1 MNGACNSDR
10 VISEFFNPSTRIAVT
25 MRASFA
31 RTLGYNTS
39 QTFVKGVIACDGRF
53 VAVNKT
59 DPINIASHELSLIG
73 DDFYGNSSSSSPGAN
88 VSGNLTSSPGE
99 SRRLLL
105 GLRRMQGSSA
115 SASPE
120 PNVFLNSLNI
130 SLDGETLVVQLGVS
144 VPAILAQSLAQYLSL
159 TMSNASSASIAAAA
173 AAVASIIAS
182 PAYVNAFSGGSSTN
196 AVSPLLTGFVQ
207 NSASGGASALD
218 LRLAMKNAIIP
229 SLSLMGPIFNVTNG
243 SSLLSSAL
251 PELIRVEDT
260 NAKAQPSQI
269 VISLPGSDGGS
280 GGGSGGDSGT
290 DLPLLGLL
298 ALIPIACCFAFFL
311 WRRRSEDDKK
321 KKKNILVNAQAKDL
335 ALNTV
340 DSGSDDAPDG
350 FNEQNPMYKD
360 RPLNTKDSGAGE
372 APEIGVENLN
382 AQAKDLALNTV
393 DSGSDDAP
401 ESPTGGLKLR
411 AINISFE
418 PTSVA

>member
-1 MNGACNSDR
+1 
-10 VISEFFNPSTRIAVT
+10 

-59 DPINIASHELSLIG
+59 DPINIASSDFSLIG
-73 DDFYGNSSSSSPGAN
+73 EDLNSN
-88 VSGNLTSSPGE
+88 RTSNPGE

-120 PNVFLNSLNI
+120 PNVLLDSLNI
-130 SLDGETLVVQLGVS
+130 TLDGETLVVQLGVS
-144 VPAILAQSLAQYLSL
+144 VPAILAQSLAQYISL

-182 PAYVNAFSGGSSTN
+182 PAYSNAFSGGSSSN
-196 AVSPLLTGFVQ
+196 AVSPLLASFVQ

-218 LRLAMKNAIIP
+218 LRLAMTTAITP
-229 SLSLMGPIFNVTNG
+229 ALSLMGPIFNVTNG
-243 SSLLSSAL
+243 SSLLTGAL

-269 VISLPGSDGGS
+269 VVTLPGSDGSSGS
-280 GGGSGGDSGT
+280 TGSGGDSGT

-311 WRRRSEDDKK
+311 LRRSGEDDKK

-335 ALNTV
+335 ALDTV
-340 DSGSDDAPDG
+340 YSGSDDAPDG
-350 FNEQNPMYKD
+350 FDEQNPMYKTKD
-360 RPLNTKDSGAGE
+360 RMLNTKDSGASE
-372 APEIGVENLN
+372 APKSGVENIN
-382 AQAKDLALNTV
+382 ARAKDLALNTV
-393 DSGSDDAP
+393 DSGSDDIP
-401 ESPTGGLKLR
+401 ESPPTGGIKLR

>member
-1 MNGACNSDR
+1 
-10 VISEFFNPSTRIAVT
+10 

-59 DPINIASHELSLIG
+59 DPINIASSDLSLIG
-73 DDFYGNSSSSSPGAN
+73 DDLNSNSS
-88 VSGNLTSSPGE
+88 SSPGE

-120 PNVFLNSLNI
+120 PNVLLDSLNI
-130 SLDGETLVVQLGVS
+130 TLDGETLVVQLGVS
-144 VPAILAQSLAQYLSL
+144 VPAILAQSLAQYISL
-159 TMSNASSASIAAAA
+159 MMTNASSASIAAAA

-182 PAYVNAFSGGSSTN
+182 PAYSNAFSGGSSSN
-196 AVSPLLTGFVQ
+196 AVSPLLASFVQ

-218 LRLAMKNAIIP
+218 LRLAMTTAITP
-229 SLSLMGPIFNVTNG
+229 ALSLMGPIFNVTNG
-243 SSLLSSAL
+243 SSLLTGAL

-269 VISLPGSDGGS
+269 VVTLPDNDGSS
-280 GGGSGGDSGT
+280 GGSGGDSGT

-311 WRRRSEDDKK
+311 LRRSSEDDKK

-335 ALNTV
+335 ALDTV
-340 DSGSDDAPDG
+340 YSGSDDAPDG
-350 FNEQNPMYKD
+350 FDEQNPMYKSKD
-360 RPLNTKDSGAGE
+360 RMLNTKDSGAGE
-372 APEIGVENLN
+372 APESGVENLN

-393 DSGSDDAP
+393 DSGSDDTP
-401 ESPTGGLKLR
+401 ESPPTGGIKLR

>member
-1 MNGACNSDR
+1 MTNDILVPYTVTSENGACNSDR

-39 QTFVKGVIACDGRF
+39 QTFVKGIIACDGRF

-59 DPINIASHELSLIG
+59 DPINVASPELSLIG
-73 DDFYGNSSSSSPGAN
+73 DELSGNSSSISS
-88 VSGNLTSSPGE
+88 E

-105 GLRRMQGSSA
+105 GLRRLQVPSA

-144 VPAILAQSLAQYLSL
+144 VPAILAQSLSQYLSL
-159 TMSNASSASIAAAA
+159 AMTNASSASIAAAA
-173 AAVASIIAS
+173 AAVAAVMAS
-182 PAYVNAFSGGSSTN
+182 PAYTSAFAGSSSTN
-196 AVSPLLTGFVQ
+196 AVSPLLASFVQ

-218 LRLAMKNAIIP
+218 LRLAMKNAITP
-229 SLSLMGPIFNVTNG
+229 ALSLMGPIFNLTNG
-243 SSLLSSAL
+243 SSLSSGAL

-260 NAKAQPSQI
+260 NSKAQASP
-269 VISLPGSDGGS
+269 VVVAPPFSDLV
-280 GGGSGGDSGT
+280 GGGGGDSGT

-298 ALIPIACCFAFFL
+298 ALIPIACCFALFL
-311 WRRRSEDDKK
+311 WRRHSEDEKK
-321 KKKNILVNAQAKDL
+321 KKKLLLSAQAKDL
-335 ALNTV
+335 ALHTV
-340 DSGSDDAPDG
+340 DSGADNNNVPEGWA
-350 FNEQNPMYKD
+350 QNPMYKAQE
-360 RPLNTKDSGAGE
+360 RTQRTKDSGAGE
-372 APEIGVENLN
+372 APEGGVENNLN
-382 AQAKDLALNTV
+382 EQAKDIAPPKE
-393 DSGSDDAP
+393 DSGLEDA
-401 ESPTGGLKLR
+401 ESQPTGLKLR

>member
-1 MNGACNSDR
+1 
-10 VISEFFNPSTRIAVT
+10 

-39 QTFVKGVIACDGRF
+39 QTFVKGIIACDGRF

-73 DDFYGNSSSSSPGAN
+73 DDFNGNSSSSSPGAN
-88 VSGNLTSSPGE
+88 VSGNSSSSPGE

-130 SLDGETLVVQLGVS
+130 TLDGETLVVQLGVS

-182 PAYVNAFSGGSSTN
+182 PAYVNAFSGGSSPN

-218 LRLAMKNAIIP
+218 LRLAMKNVITPA
-229 SLSLMGPIFNVTNG
+229 LSLMGPIFNVTNG

-251 PELIRVEDT
+251 PELIRVENT

-269 VISLPGSDGGS
+269 VISLPGSDDNGGS
-280 GGGSGGDSGT
+280 GGSGT

-311 WRRRSEDDKK
+311 WRRRSEDEKK

-340 DSGSDDAPDG
+340 DSGSDVAPDG

-360 RPLNTKDSGAGE
+360 RPLNTKDSGEGE

-382 AQAKDLALNTV
+382 ALAKDLALNTV

>member
-1 MNGACNSDR
+1 L
-10 VISEFFNPSTRIAVT
+10 TRIAVT

-59 DPINIASHELSLIG
+59 DPINIASSDFSLIG
-73 DDFYGNSSSSSPGAN
+73 EDLNSN
-88 VSGNLTSSPGE
+88 RTSNPGE

-120 PNVFLNSLNI
+120 PNVLLDSLNI
-130 SLDGETLVVQLGVS
+130 TLDGETLVVQLGVS
-144 VPAILAQSLAQYLSL
+144 VPAILAQSLAQYISL

-182 PAYVNAFSGGSSTN
+182 PAYSNAFSGGSSSN
-196 AVSPLLTGFVQ
+196 AVSPLLASFVQ

-218 LRLAMKNAIIP
+218 LRLAMTTAITP
-229 SLSLMGPIFNVTNG
+229 ALSLMGPIFNVTNG
-243 SSLLSSAL
+243 SSLLTGAL

-269 VISLPGSDGGS
+269 VVTLPGSDGSSGS
-280 GGGSGGDSGT
+280 TGSGGDSGT

-311 WRRRSEDDKK
+311 LRRSGEDDKK

-335 ALNTV
+335 ALDTV
-340 DSGSDDAPDG
+340 YSGSDDAPDG
-350 FNEQNPMYKD
+350 FDEQNPMYKTKD
-360 RPLNTKDSGAGE
+360 RMLNTKDSGASE
-372 APEIGVENLN
+372 APKSGVENIN
-382 AQAKDLALNTV
+382 ARAKDLALNTV
-393 DSGSDDAP
+393 DSGSDDIP
-401 ESPTGGLKLR
+401 ESPPTGGIKLR

>member
-1 MNGACNSDR
+1 
-10 VISEFFNPSTRIAVT
+10 

-59 DPINIASHELSLIG
+59 DPINIASSDLSLIG
-73 DDFYGNSSSSSPGAN
+73 DDLNSNSS
-88 VSGNLTSSPGE
+88 SSPGE

-120 PNVFLNSLNI
+120 PNVLLDSLNI
-130 SLDGETLVVQLGVS
+130 TLDGETLVVQLGVS
-144 VPAILAQSLAQYLSL
+144 VPAILAQSLAQYISL
-159 TMSNASSASIAAAA
+159 TMTNASSASIAAAA

-182 PAYVNAFSGGSSTN
+182 PAYSNAFSGGSSSN
-196 AVSPLLTGFVQ
+196 AVSPLLASFVQ

-218 LRLAMKNAIIP
+218 LRLAMTTAITP
-229 SLSLMGPIFNVTNG
+229 ALSLMGPIFNVTNG
-243 SSLLSSAL
+243 SSLLTGAL

-269 VISLPGSDGGS
+269 VVTLPDNDGSS
-280 GGGSGGDSGT
+280 GGSGGDSGT

-311 WRRRSEDDKK
+311 LRRSSEDDKK

-335 ALNTV
+335 ALDTV
-340 DSGSDDAPDG
+340 YSGSDDAPDG
-350 FNEQNPMYKD
+350 FDEQNPMYKSKD
-360 RPLNTKDSGAGE
+360 RMLNTKDSGAGE
-372 APEIGVENLN
+372 APESGVENLN

-393 DSGSDDAP
+393 DSGSDDTP
-401 ESPTGGLKLR
+401 ESPPTGGIKLR